1 MDGSLLVAAGSA
13 AIAIAA
19 LLWAI
24 RVTEGARG
32 SVAAWKKRSRELE
45 DTVAWADAVFGAH
58 PGVVLIW
65 EDTLADSET
74 DWGKPR
80 VYGSPLALA
89 SLLRFSGAAHA
100 AEPAIRIL
108 QGLTGFDARGA
119 TGVITRLA
127 PALQRLRREGAPF
140 SLTIST
146 PDGVY
151 VEVDGRTAGARA
163 VVWILDASVRGVEE
177 GGAGGRIDGATEVI
191 ARDPAAFLEMWNEAP
206 FMAWRVDGGLRL
218 QWANPTY
225 LTALEAK

>member
-19 LLWAI
+19 LLWAM

-32 SVAAWKKRSRELE
+32 GVEAWKKRSRELE

-80 VYGSPLALA
+80 IYGSPLALA
-89 SLLRFSGAAHA
+89 SLLRFSGTAIA

-108 QGLTGFDARGA
+108 QGLSGL
-119 TGVITRLA
+119 TRAA
-127 PALQRLRREGAPF
+127 P
-140 SLTIST
+140 
-146 PDGVY
+146 
-151 VEVDGRTAGARA
+151 
-163 VVWILDASVRGVEE
+163 
-177 GGAGGRIDGATEVI
+177 
-191 ARDPAAFLEMWNEAP
+191 PA
-206 FMAWRVDGGLRL
+206 
-218 QWANPTY
+218 
-225 LTALEAK
+225 